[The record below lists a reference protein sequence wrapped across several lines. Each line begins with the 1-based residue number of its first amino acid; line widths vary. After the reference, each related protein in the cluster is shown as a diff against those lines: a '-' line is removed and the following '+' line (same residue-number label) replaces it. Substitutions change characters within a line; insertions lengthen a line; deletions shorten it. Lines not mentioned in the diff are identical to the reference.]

1 MSKPR
6 DSLAEVGGDGHFI
19 RKPSAFREFVSAD
32 HPTFKPEADRYHLYV
47 SLACPWA
54 NGTLVMRTL
63 KGLEEI
69 ISVSIVHPTWQRTR
83 PESGQDTHT
92 GWVFRDPSDENVVP
106 VSGHGSIPCDGT
118 IPDSINNVRTVRDL
132 YDLSNDTSGKY
143 TVPVLWDKK
152 MGVIVNNEST
162 EILKMFNTAFN
173 ELLPLAST
181 ERELDLFPADLVSKF
196 DETNDWI
203 YNRINNGK
211 IHTCFY
217 LTTHN

>member
-1 MSKPR
+1 MSTPR

-32 HPTFKPEADRYHLYV
+32 HPTFKPEAGRYHLYV

-54 NGTLVMRTL
+54 NGTLVARTL

-69 ISVSIVHPTWQRTR
+69 ISVSVVHPTWQRTR
-83 PESGQDTHT
+83 PDSAEDVHT

-106 VSGHGSIPCDGT
+106 VSGHGSIPCHGT
-118 IPDSINNVRTVRDL
+118 IPDSINNARSVRDL

-152 MGVIVNNEST
+152 TGVIVNNEST
-162 EILKMFNTAFN
+162 EILKMFNSAFN
-173 ELLPLAST
+173 ELLPVGSPQ
-181 ERELDLFPADLVSKF
+181 RELDLFPADLVSKF

-203 YNRINNGK
+203 YNRINNGD
-211 IHTCFY
+211 IIARHPP
-217 LTTHN
+217 